1 MARLRPVSR
10 SHCIFHLTTNSPKPA
25 GLTSRPAK
33 PPWPPLPGAP
43 AIIPPGNHALRAAIA
58 VDESAGLTDA
68 SVSVD
73 LTAPLVIGSIVGI
86 AAGPS
91 PAVAGQPVSIAV
103 TVRNDGPVAASIPVT
118 LHFPSDDKQPETRR
132 PRIAAGQTAVA
143 TFIWRTGDY
152 APGSHTLRAAI
163 AVDESAGLTASDITV
178 ALTAPPILASIV
190 GISAGPSP
198 AVAGQPV
205 HIAVSVRNDGPVAA
219 SIPVTLHFPS
229 DSKQPETRR
238 PRIAPGQTAVVT
250 FIWRTG
256 DYPPG
261 SHTLR
266 AAIAVDESGGL
277 TDDSLSVALTAPPVI
292 ASIVGI
298 AAEPSLAVA
307 GQPVSIAVTVRNDGP
322 VAASIPVTLH
332 FPSDDKQSET
342 RRPRIA
348 PGETAAAAF
357 IWRTGFY
364 GPGVHA
370 LRAEVPGADA
380 GIRVELTAPPAPAAK
395 VKPINTVVDVA
406 AVALYPPS
414 PNRPIV
420 KGDWVEVAAF
430 VRNVGTA
437 DARATVRLRDLTYD
451 KVMYSKQV
459 SLAAGESRIVEFT
472 WKTLRYAV
480 GKHTLQVN
488 ADAGYDRNAGN
499 DYTDT
504 ATVTILTSRD
514 ITVGFGGSVPDY
526 AYDGAA
532 GKPSIRARPEP
543 ITAVALLPAGAGA
556 GASEIA
562 LNAPG
567 VVGAFAG
574 VPEAGVPE
582 AFAAATASPAFRL
595 RQAAQTSPLQCV
607 RYQRAMGN
615 SQPRPALCPEAP
627 ALVR

>member
-1 MARLRPVSR
+1 MATFTWR
-10 SHCIFHLTTNSPKPA
+10 TGDYA
-25 GLTSRPAK
+25 
-33 PPWPPLPGAP
+33 
-43 AIIPPGNHALRAAIA
+43 PGNHILRAAIA

-73 LTAPLVIGSIVGI
+73 LTAPPVIASIVDI

-103 TVRNDGPVAASIPVT
+103 TVRNDGPIAASIPVT
-118 LHFPSDDKQPETRR
+118 LHFPSDAKQPETRR

-152 APGSHTLRAAI
+152 PPGSHTLRAAI
-163 AVDESAGLTASDITV
+163 AVDESAGLTDSSDITV

-198 AVAGQPV
+198 AVVGQPV
-205 HIAVSVRNDGPVAA
+205 H
-219 SIPVTLHFPS
+219 
-229 DSKQPETRR
+229 
-238 PRIAPGQTAVVT
+238 
-250 FIWRTG
+250 
-256 DYPPG
+256 
-261 SHTLR
+261 
-266 AAIAVDESGGL
+266 
-277 TDDSLSVALTAPPVI
+277 
-292 ASIVGI
+292 
-298 AAEPSLAVA
+298 
-307 GQPVSIAVTVRNDGP
+307 IAVTVRNDGP

-332 FPSDDKQSET
+332 FPSDAKQPET

-480 GKHTLQVN
+480 GKAH
-488 ADAGYDRNAGN
+488 
-499 DYTDT
+499 
-504 ATVTILTSRD
+504 ATGQCRCGI
-514 ITVGFGGSVPDY
+514 
-526 AYDGAA
+526 
-532 GKPSIRARPEP
+532 RPE
-543 ITAVALLPAGAGA
+543 
-556 GASEIA
+556 
-562 LNAPG
+562 
-567 VVGAFAG
+567 
-574 VPEAGVPE
+574 
-582 AFAAATASPAFRL
+582 R
-595 RQAAQTSPLQCV
+595 RQ
-607 RYQRAMGN
+607 
-615 SQPRPALCPEAP
+615 
-627 ALVR
+627 